1 MLLQRSTQRG
11 PECRARFT
19 FQELSEL
26 DRCEMQDLEGASLL
40 GVYLHRFFEK
50 IYPGYCILLHL
61 EHLLKR
67 VDLDV
72 YVYVSDLSIVIDLP
86 STKCQR

>member
-1 MLLQRSTQRG
+1 
-11 PECRARFT
+11 
-19 FQELSEL
+19 
-26 DRCEMQDLEGASLL
+26 MQDLEGASLL